1 MKHSPGCKCCRPEGC
16 QDIRLLW
23 KPSSPYDRGEY
34 TDNDQWKPYT
44 EYLQGDQFWAPS
56 TDRNG
61 DLQKFLYTAPVTMFS
76 GGGWTNAE
84 ESRYSRG
91 RGISYHDGLDDFE
104 LFGDGWPTDQIRLHE
119 ALQTNRL
126 REGQGI
132 VSRQEFES
140 DNWQIDWSC
149 IVITPKY
156 DDMEMESLT
165 ADIRLMGSVEYDRD
179 VDDRP
184 TSGIVTVI
192 SKASAN
198 ERRIKPYPEQCIP
211 SCETETEEVWNP
223 DDPQCGPKPPFG
235 FNGKVEHGTFVG
247 DNLNLSD
254 AWGSNNDYF
263 LTSRSVQPENGV
275 VVGTLDVETQRQY
288 SPRGEDGV
296 LNLHDVYVLVDC
308 FVRPDCDFNPTY
320 NNAGFE
326 NYKAQNAVTV
336 VTKGGLVTQGGESF
350 MVEAGD
356 IIQITDFTK
365 LEEGQLATD
374 PDPAYGFGDEA
385 EDGAFTHIPAD
396 EIVEEDRTCYVDQ
409 PSGKEG
415 PTSFNFEGVEVRR
428 SLEQFTGRRI
438 AAYVDKLSDIDQI
451 RTRDEDYSLKFS
463 PTVARLM
470 TTATVERPTCVP
482 APTFECECR
491 PMIAAL
497 SGIDIDQLYAYGE
510 GGIQFLNSGNPEEFI
525 DAGLEVNAGLPG
537 LPRVTEDETFITK
550 VSSSGELQ
558 FSPIIEIPS
567 PQDQDCLGRAARG
580 VYTSSWSI
588 WKINQEIN
596 DPGGGREISP
606 TYYFRLVVSGVIEHS
621 ELRII
626 DCIGKR
632 DKVVLARSA
641 VCAQQFFTF
650 GGERQAEWTA
660 DTDGDGDIDIIDDPN
675 GLDPTNG
682 GQIFL
687 TQEAAEADLERRKG
701 ILIADMAEYIQGWLC
716 RGARFNGAMNRIAA
730 PFLNRQAG
738 IDTDGDGDI
747 NLTRSWAWGFPYSAT
762 RTEYSLAR
770 GAGSGCGNVA
780 TLVYPSQAEIDAGM
794 YRYGRFFDPAWV
806 GGANFING
814 GQTSVISTQ

>member
-1 MKHSPGCKCCRPEGC
+1 M
-16 QDIRLLW
+16 
-23 KPSSPYDRGEY
+23 
-34 TDNDQWKPYT
+34 
-44 EYLQGDQFWAPS
+44 
-56 TDRNG
+56 
-61 DLQKFLYTAPVTMFS
+61 QKFLYTAPVTMFS

-104 LFGDGWPTDQIRLHE
+104 LFGDGWPRDQIRLHE

-132 VSRQEFES
+132 VSRKEYES
-140 DNWQIDWSC
+140 ENWQISWSC

-211 SCETETEEVWNP
+211 SCEAETEEVWNP

-235 FNGKVEHGTFVG
+235 FIGKVEHGTFVG
-247 DNLNLSD
+247 DNLDLSD
-254 AWGSNNDYF
+254 VWGNNSDYF

-288 SPRGEDGV
+288 SPRGEDGA

-308 FVRPDCDFNPTY
+308 FVRPGCDFNPTY
-320 NNAGFE
+320 NGAGFE

-365 LEEGQLATD
+365 LEEGQLASA
-374 PDPAYGFGDEA
+374 PSYGTGDEA

-409 PSGKEG
+409 YSGKEG
-415 PTSFNFEGVEVRR
+415 PLSFNFEGVEVRR

-438 AAYVDKLSDIDQI
+438 AAYVDKLSDIDQVK
-451 RTRDEDYSLKFS
+451 TRDEDYSLRF
-463 PTVARLM
+463 PGIVARLM

-491 PMIAAL
+491 PTIAAL
-497 SGIDIDQLYAYGE
+497 NGIDIDQLYAYGE
-510 GGIQFLNSGNPEEFI
+510 DMIELLNSGNPP
-525 DAGLEVNAGLPG
+525 EVDDGDFELPDG
-537 LPRVTEDETFITK
+537 TLFSERI
-550 VSSSGELQ
+550 SSSGELK
-558 FSPIIEIPS
+558 FSPIFEIPA
-567 PQDQDCLGRAARG
+567 PQDQNCLGRAARG
-580 VYTSSWSI
+580 VYTSSWSL
-588 WKINQEIN
+588 WKINQDI
-596 DPGGGREISP
+596 DGPGGGREIVP
-606 TYYFRLVVSGVIEHS
+606 TYYFKLLVTAVIEHS

-632 DKVVLARSA
+632 DKVILARSS
-641 VCAQQFFTF
+641 VSYQSSQTF
-650 GGERQAEWTA
+650 GGERQAEWQA

-682 GQIFL
+682 GQVFL
-687 TQEAAEADLERRKG
+687 TQAAAEEELERRRN
-701 ILIADMAEYIQGWLC
+701 ILIGDITDFIQGWLC
-716 RGARFNGAMNRIAA
+716 RGASFDGAMNSIDA
-730 PFLNRQAG
+730 PFVNRQAE
-738 IDTDGDGDI
+738 IDTDGDGDVDFS
-747 NLTRSWAWGFPYSAT
+747 RVFEFGQPVGAT
-762 RTEYSLAR
+762 LTEYSLVKE
-770 GAGSGCGNVA
+770 AGNGCGYVA
-780 TLVYPSQAEIDAGM
+780 SLKYPTQGEIDSD
-794 YRYGRFFDPAWV
+794 RYGRFFLPVWTSD
-806 GGANFING
+806 FING
-814 GQTSVISTQ
+814 GQTSVISTL

>member
-1 MKHSPGCKCCRPEGC
+1 MAIRFSPGCGCCLGKCEEITL
-16 QDIRLLW
+16 QWI
-23 KPSSPYDRGEY
+23 PSSPYDRGEY
-34 TDNDQWKPYT
+34 TDDQRWRPFT
-44 EYLQGDQFWAPS
+44 EYLQGDQFWEES

-61 DLQKFLYTAPVTMFS
+61 DLHKFLFTAPATMFS
-76 GGGWTNAE
+76 GGGWTLSE
-84 ESRYSRG
+84 EARYSRG
-91 RGISYHDGLDDFE
+91 RGISYADGLADFE
-104 LFGDGWPTDQIRLHE
+104 IFGDGWSSDQIRLHE

-132 VSRQEFES
+132 VSRKEYES
-140 DNWQIDWSC
+140 ENWQITWSC

-165 ADIRLMGSVEYDRD
+165 ADVRLMGSVEYDRD
-179 VDDRP
+179 VDDHP

-211 SCETETEEVWNP
+211 TCEAETEEVWNP

-235 FNGKVEHGTFVG
+235 FEGKVEHGTFVG
-247 DNLNLSD
+247 DNLNLSKV
-254 AWGSNNDYF
+254 WGNNSDFF

-288 SPRGEDGV
+288 SPRGEDGA

-365 LEEGQLATD
+365 LEEGQLAS
-374 PDPAYGFGDEA
+374 DPANGFGDEA

-409 PSGKEG
+409 FSGKEG
-415 PTSFNFEGVEVRR
+415 PLSFNFEGVEVRR

-438 AAYVDKLSDIDQI
+438 AAYVDKLSDIDQVK
-451 RTRDEDYSLKFS
+451 TRDEDYSLRF
-463 PTVARLM
+463 PTIVARLM
-470 TTATVERPTCVP
+470 TTATVDRPTCVP

-491 PMIAAL
+491 PTIAAL
-497 SGIDIDQLYAYGE
+497 NGIDIDQPYTYGE
-510 GGIQFLNSGNPEEFI
+510 AGIEFLNSGNPEDFI
-525 DAGLEVNAGLPG
+525 DTDLQVNTGIHGVPEG
-537 LPRVTEDETFITK
+537 ETLITK
-550 VSSSGELQ
+550 VSSSDGIE
-558 FSPIIEIPS
+558 FSPILEIPA
-567 PQDQDCLGRAARG
+567 PNDQDCLGRAARG

-588 WKINQEIN
+588 WRYNQSIVG
-596 DPGGGREISP
+596 PGGGREIAPS
-606 TYYFRLVVSGVIEHS
+606 YYFRLVVAGVIEHS

-632 DKVVLARSA
+632 DKTVLARSA
-641 VCAQQFFTF
+641 VCIQNMQTY
-650 GGERQAEWTA
+650 GGERQGQWQA
-660 DTDGDGDIDIIDDPN
+660 DTDGDGDIDIVDDPN

-687 TQEAAEADLERRKG
+687 TQAAAEAELERRKG
-701 ILIADMAEYIQGWLC
+701 ILIADMAEFIQGWLC
-716 RGARFNGAMNRIAA
+716 RGASFDSAMNSIVGNQFRI
-730 PFLNRQAG
+730 NQAD

-747 NLTRSWAWGFPYSAT
+747 NVTRSFFWGMPAAAT
-762 RTEYSLAR
+762 RTEYSLVK
-770 GAGSGCGNVA
+770 GAGDSCGTVA
-780 TLVYPSQAEIDAGM
+780 TLVYPSQSEIDSGM
-794 YRYGRFFDPAWV
+794 YRYGRFFDPAW
-806 GGANFING
+806 ANWSVDFING
-814 GQTSVISTQ
+814 GQTSVIATQ